1 MAYIPIR
8 GDELGAENDPL
19 SQQKHKNTKT
29 HTLGGV
35 RGVRGVRGVSDV
47 SDVSDVSGVSGVSGV
62 SDVTSH
68 DKIEPL
74 KC

>member
-1 MAYIPIR
+1 MEVYLAYIPIR
-8 GDELGAENDPL
+8 GDELGAENSPL

-29 HTLGGV
+29 HTLVGV
-35 RGVRGVRGVSDV
+35 RDVSDVSGVRGVSDV
-47 SDVSDVSGVSGVSGV
+47 SDV